1 MLLQLGMLDDCS
13 DCGDGLRL
21 EIADFRVS
29 GRATSGE
36 IGAVTAFVRP
46 LPET

>member
-1 MLLQLGMLDDCS
+1 MIVS

-29 GRATSGE
+29 GRQP
-36 IGAVTAFVRP
+36 VVR
-46 LPET
+46 LRAR